1 METRT
6 LLRPLVWVAK
16 HQLSFARTASTS
28 NANTQ
33 RHLSTSQYS
42 YASIPDFLL
51 PSSVTKKHHASTISH
66 RRRPLLQSAPAS
78 PGHPLQ
84 RRMFSAST
92 TAKAAIVTANPRKD
106 EYGNEM
112 LIDITARAANR
123 LKEIMSKD
131 SNPNLAL
138 RVTVESGGCH
148 GFQYLMSLTNTSA
161 ISPEDDTI
169 FESSDF
175 SGAKVVMDEPSLE
188 LLKGSQVD
196 FTMELIGS
204 QFKIVGNPAAT
215 SSCGC
220 GTSFDIKP

>member
-112 LIDITARAANR
+112 LIDITARAANVCSFHYSLPHHTTITKNGSSV
-123 LKEIMSKD
+123 LKKSCPRTPI
-131 SNPNLAL
+131 LIL
-138 RVTVESGGCH
+138 LYESQSSPAGATAFNILCLSPTH
-148 GFQYLMSLTNTSA
+148 LQYLPKMIQYSSRA
-161 ISPEDDTI
+161 IFRGQRWLWT
-169 FESSDF
+169 
-175 SGAKVVMDEPSLE
+175 
-188 LLKGSQVD
+188 SQVW
-196 FTMELIGS
+196 
-204 QFKIVGNPAAT
+204 
-215 SSCGC
+215 SC
-220 GTSFDIKP
+220 